1 MIEFTDRCK
10 QLFIEAEQH
19 AKVTKNLYIYPEHV
33 AYSIFSNPSYI
44 INKILN
50 EFDLDNKSIISAI
63 ESKLIK
69 LPIIKSE
76 IKEIKI
82 HQETNKIINDAIYLA
97 NENGDEVVAEDYLL
111 LALVLRKNSLT
122 NIFTNQ
128 KINEEKLK
136 IVVHKLRRGKK
147 AMTNSAENNFDSLN
161 RYAIDVTQKAS
172 HGLIDPVIGRDEE
185 IRRTIQIL
193 SRRTKNN
200 PVLIG
205 EPGVGK
211 TAIVEGLAQRI
222 VNKDVPDSMK
232 NKKIFSLDISSL
244 VAGSKFRG
252 DFEERLKGVLNE
264 ITEKTNEVI
273 LFIDELHTLVGAG
286 STEGA
291 IDASN
296 MLKPSLARGEL
307 HCIGA
312 TTLKEYRNYIE
323 KDSALARRFQQLYV
337 EEPSL
342 DNTISILRGLKEKY
356 ELHHGISISDKAL
369 ISATKLSSRYIT
381 ERFLPDKAIDL
392 IDEAASK
399 KRIELDSKPENL
411 DELDRK
417 IMQLNIEKK
426 VLSREK
432 DSDSLKRLDLVN
444 LELKELE
451 KKSYE
456 FTKEWNL
463 KKKQI
468 EEIQNIKFDLENAKN
483 ELMIAKRNGNWEK
496 AGELSYQTIPSLV
509 ETLEIS
515 NKKNKIDEKKIIENT
530 IYEEDIA
537 NVISRWTGIPV
548 TKMLEDEKNKFLHIE
563 TWLKNKIIGQDES
576 IIKISNA
583 LRRARSGLSDPKRPL
598 GSFLFLG
605 PTGVGK
611 TETAKLLASFLFDDE
626 KSLLRI
632 DMSEFMEKHSV
643 SRLIGAPPGYVG
655 HEDGGKL
662 TESVRRRP
670 FKVILFDE
678 IEKAHPDVLNILLQ
692 VLDDGRLTDSQGR
705 LVDFRNTIII
715 LTSNM
720 GSNYFDD
727 WQNMSQE
734 NESTKLLKNDIMSS
748 VKTFL
753 RAEFI
758 NRLDE
763 ILFFTKLTK
772 SDIKF
777 ITELQLKELNLRL
790 NEIEINLSWD
800 ESVINLIT
808 LEGYNP
814 EYGARPIKRTIR
826 YLIEDKIS
834 DLILKKEIEK
844 KEIKLTEVDG
854 YIELKLN

>member
-1 MIEFTDRCK
+1 MKSFSDRCK
-10 QLFIEAEQH
+10 ELLIEAEKL
-19 AKVTKNLYIYPEHV
+19 AKVSNNLYIYPEHL
-33 AYSIFSNPSYI
+33 ALTIFSNPSYLI
-44 INKILN
+44 KKILD
-50 EFDLDNKSIISAI
+50 EVDVDVEIIISEI
-63 ESKLIK
+63 KKNLSK

-82 HQETNKIINDAIYLA
+82 HHETNKLLNYAIYLA
-97 NENGDEVVAEDYLL
+97 NENGDELVAEDYLL
-111 LALVLRKNSLT
+111 LALISEKNNLS
-122 NIFTNQ
+122 NIFKSQ
-128 KINEEKLK
+128 KINKEKLK
-136 IVVHKLRRGKK
+136 IVIDHLRRGEK
-147 AMTNSAENNFDSLN
+147 AMTNTAENNFDSLN
-161 RYAIDVTQKAS
+161 RYAVDLTQKAS
-172 HGLIDPVIGRDEE
+172 HGLIDPVIGRDDE
-185 IRRTIQIL
+185 IRRAIQIL

-222 VNKDVPDSMK
+222 VNEDVPDSIK
-232 NKKIFSLDISSL
+232 CKKIFSLDISSL

-252 DFEERLKGVLNE
+252 DFEERLKSVLNE
-264 ITEKTNEVI
+264 ITKKTNEVI

-286 STEGA
+286 ASEGA

-312 TTLKEYRNYIE
+312 TTLNEYRNYIE
-323 KDSALARRFQQLYV
+323 KDTALARRFQQLYV
-337 EEPSL
+337 DEPSL
-342 DNTISILRGLKEKY
+342 DNTVSILRGLKEKY
-356 ELHHGISISDKAL
+356 EVHHGISISDKAL

-399 KRIELDSKPENL
+399 KRIELDSKPDNL

-426 VLSREK
+426 VLSKEK
-432 DSDSLKRLDLVN
+432 DTDSLKRLELVN
-444 LELKELE
+444 TELKNLE
-451 KKSYE
+451 KKSHE

-468 EEIQNIKFDLENAKN
+468 EKIQNTKFELENAKN
-483 ELMIAKRNGNWEK
+483 ELTLAKRNGDWEK
-496 AGELSYQTIPSLV
+496 AGELSYQIIPSLV
-509 ETLEIS
+509 QTLEIS
-515 NKKNKIDEKKIIENT
+515 NKKNKIDEKNFIENT

-537 NVISRWTGIPV
+537 NVISKWTGIPV
-548 TKMLEDEKNKFLHIE
+548 SKMLEDEKNKFLQIE
-563 TWLKNKIIGQDES
+563 TWLNNKIIGQEES
-576 IIKISNA
+576 IKKISNA
-583 LRRARSGLSDPKRPL
+583 LRRARSGLNDLKRPL

-678 IEKAHPDVLNILLQ
+678 IEKAHPEVLNILLQ

-727 WQNMSQE
+727 WQNTSEE
-734 NESTKLLKNDIMSS
+734 NESTKLLKNNIMGS

-763 ILFFTKLTK
+763 ILFFTKLTRNN
-772 SDIKF
+772 IKV
-777 ITELQLKELNLRL
+777 IAEIQLKELNERL
-790 NEIEINLSWD
+790 NEMNINLTWD
-800 ESVINLIT
+800 ESVVNLIT

-834 DLILKKEIEK
+834 DLILKKELEK
-844 KEIKLTEVDG
+844 KVIKLKEIDG
-854 YIELKLN
+854 YVELKVD

>member
-1 MIEFTDRCK
+1 MKSFSDRCK
-10 QLFIEAEQH
+10 ELLIEAEKL
-19 AKVTKNLYIYPEHV
+19 ARVSNNLYIYPEHL
-33 AYSIFSNPSYI
+33 ALIIFSKPSYLI
-44 INKILN
+44 KKILDEVN
-50 EFDLDNKSIISAI
+50 LDVQSIISDI
-63 ESKLIK
+63 KKNLSK

-82 HQETNKIINDAIYLA
+82 HHETNKLLNYAIYLA
-97 NENGDEVVAEDYLL
+97 NENGDELVAEDYLL
-111 LALVLRKNSLT
+111 LALISEKNNLS
-122 NIFTNQ
+122 NIFKSQ

-136 IVVHKLRRGKK
+136 IVIDQVRRGEK
-147 AMTNSAENNFDSLN
+147 AMTNTAENNFDSLN
-161 RYAIDVTQKAS
+161 RYAVDLTQKAS
-172 HGLIDPVIGRDEE
+172 HGLIDPVIGRDDE
-185 IRRTIQIL
+185 IRRAIQIL

-222 VNKDVPDSMK
+222 VNEDVPDSIK
-232 NKKIFSLDISSL
+232 SKKIFSLDISSL

-252 DFEERLKGVLNE
+252 DFEERLKSVLKE
-264 ITEKTNEVI
+264 ITKKTNEVI

-286 STEGA
+286 ASEGA

-312 TTLKEYRNYIE
+312 TTLNEYRNYIE
-323 KDSALARRFQQLYV
+323 KDTALARRFQQLYV
-337 EEPSL
+337 DEPSL

-432 DSDSLKRLDLVN
+432 DTDSFKRLEIVNANLKDL
-444 LELKELE
+444 EQ
-451 KKSYE
+451 KSYE
-456 FTKEWNL
+456 YTQEWNL

-468 EEIQNIKFDLENAKN
+468 EKIQNIKFQLENAKN
-483 ELMIAKRNGNWEK
+483 ELNIAKRNGNWEK

-509 ETLEIS
+509 ENLEMS
-515 NKKNKIDEKKIIENT
+515 NKKNKIDEKNFVENT
-530 IYEEDIA
+530 IYDEDIA

-548 TKMLEDEKNKFLHIE
+548 SKMLEDEKNRFLQIE
-563 TWLKNKIIGQDES
+563 TWLNDKIIGQEES
-576 IIKISNA
+576 IKKISNA

-611 TETAKLLASFLFDDE
+611 TETAKSLASFLFDNE
-626 KSLLRI
+626 KSLLRV

-655 HEDGGKL
+655 HEDGGIL

-678 IEKAHPDVLNILLQ
+678 IEKSHPEVLNILLQ

-720 GSNYFDD
+720 GSNYFNN
-727 WQNMSQE
+727 WQNTSEE
-734 NESTKLLKNDIMSS
+734 NENIKLLKNNIMGSI
-748 VKTFL
+748 KTFL

-772 SDIKF
+772 NNIEL
-777 ITELQLKELNLRL
+777 ITELQLKELRTRL
-790 NEIEINLSWD
+790 NEMNINLSWD
-800 ESVINLIT
+800 ESVVNLIT

-834 DLILKKEIEK
+834 DLILKEEIDK
-844 KEIKLTEVDG
+844 KEIKLKEIEG
-854 YIELKLN
+854 YIELKVN

>member
-1 MIEFTDRCK
+1 MKSFSDRCK
-10 QLFIEAEQH
+10 ELLIGAEKL
-19 AKVTKNLYIYPEHV
+19 ARVSSNLYIYPEHI
-33 AYSIFSNPSYI
+33 ALTIFSNPSYLI
-44 INKILN
+44 RKILDEVN
-50 EFDLDNKSIISAI
+50 LDVESIISDI
-63 ESKLIK
+63 KKNLSK

-82 HQETNKIINDAIYLA
+82 HHETNKLLNYAIYLA
-97 NENGDEVVAEDYLL
+97 NENGDDLVAEDYLL
-111 LALVLRKNSLT
+111 LALLSEKNNLS
-122 NIFTNQ
+122 NIFKSQ
-128 KINEEKLK
+128 KINEKKLK
-136 IVVHKLRRGKK
+136 IVIDQLRKGEK
-147 AMTNSAENNFDSLN
+147 AMTNTAENNFDSLN
-161 RYAIDVTQKAS
+161 RYAVDLTQKAS
-172 HGLIDPVIGRDEE
+172 HGLIDPVIGRDDE
-185 IRRTIQIL
+185 IRRAIQIL

-222 VNKDVPDSMK
+222 VNEDVPDSIK
-232 NKKIFSLDISSL
+232 SKKIFSLDISSL

-252 DFEERLKGVLNE
+252 DFEERLKSVLNE
-264 ITEKTNEVI
+264 ITKKTTEVI

-286 STEGA
+286 ASEGA

-312 TTLKEYRNYIE
+312 TTLNEYRNYIE
-323 KDSALARRFQQLYV
+323 KDTALARRFQQLYV
-337 EEPSL
+337 DEPSL
-342 DNTISILRGLKEKY
+342 DNTVSILRGLKEKY
-356 ELHHGISISDKAL
+356 EVHHGISISDKAL

-399 KRIELDSKPENL
+399 KRIELDSKPDNL

-426 VLSREK
+426 VLSKEK
-432 DSDSLKRLDLVN
+432 ETDSLKRLELVN
-444 LELKELE
+444 TELKDLE
-451 KKSYE
+451 KKSHE

-468 EEIQNIKFDLENAKN
+468 EKIQNTKFELENAKN
-483 ELMIAKRNGNWEK
+483 ELTLAKRNGDWEK
-496 AGELSYQTIPSLV
+496 AGELSYQIIPSLV
-509 ETLEIS
+509 QTLEIS
-515 NKKNKIDEKKIIENT
+515 NKKNKIDEKNFIENT
-530 IYEEDIA
+530 IYEDDIA
-537 NVISRWTGIPV
+537 NVISKWTGIPV
-548 TKMLEDEKNKFLHIE
+548 SKMLEDEKNKFLQIE
-563 TWLKNKIIGQDES
+563 TWLNNKIIGQEES
-576 IIKISNA
+576 IKKISNA
-583 LRRARSGLSDPKRPL
+583 LRRARSGLNDLKRPL

-678 IEKAHPDVLNILLQ
+678 IEKAHPEVLNILLQ

-727 WQNMSQE
+727 WKNTTEE
-734 NESTKLLKNDIMSS
+734 NESTKLLKDNVMSS

-763 ILFFTKLTK
+763 ILVFTKLTRNN
-772 SDIKF
+772 IKV
-777 ITELQLKELNLRL
+777 IAEIQLRELNERL
-790 NEIEINLSWD
+790 NEMNINLTWD
-800 ESVINLIT
+800 ESVVNLIT

-834 DLILKKEIEK
+834 DLILKEELEKTVIKLKEI
-844 KEIKLTEVDG
+844 DG
-854 YIELKLN
+854 YVELKVD

>member
-1 MIEFTDRCK
+1 M
-10 QLFIEAEQH
+10 
-19 AKVTKNLYIYPEHV
+19 
-33 AYSIFSNPSYI
+33 
-44 INKILN
+44 
-50 EFDLDNKSIISAI
+50 
-63 ESKLIK
+63 
-69 LPIIKSE
+69 PIIKSE

-82 HQETNKIINDAIYLA
+82 HHETNKLLNHAIYLA
-97 NENGDEVVAEDYLL
+97 NENGDELVAEDYLL
-111 LALVLRKNSLT
+111 LALISEKNNLS
-122 NIFTNQ
+122 NIFKSQ
-128 KINEEKLK
+128 KINKEKLK
-136 IVVHKLRRGKK
+136 IVIDQLRRGEK
-147 AMTNSAENNFDSLN
+147 AMTNTAENNFDSLN
-161 RYAIDVTQKAS
+161 RYAVDLTQKAS
-172 HGLIDPVIGRDEE
+172 HGLIDPVIGRDDE
-185 IRRTIQIL
+185 IRRAIQIL

-222 VNKDVPDSMK
+222 VNEDVPDSIK
-232 NKKIFSLDISSL
+232 SKKIFSLDISSL

-252 DFEERLKGVLNE
+252 DFEERLKSVLNE
-264 ITEKTNEVI
+264 ITKKTNEVI

-286 STEGA
+286 ASEGA

-312 TTLKEYRNYIE
+312 TTLNEYRNYIE
-323 KDSALARRFQQLYV
+323 KDTALARRFQQLYV
-337 EEPSL
+337 DEPSL
-342 DNTISILRGLKEKY
+342 DNTVSILRGLKEKY

-399 KRIELDSKPENL
+399 KRIELDSKPDNL

-426 VLSREK
+426 VLSKEK
-432 DSDSLKRLDLVN
+432 DTDSLKRLELVN
-444 LELKELE
+444 TELKDLE
-451 KKSYE
+451 QKSHE

-468 EEIQNIKFDLENAKN
+468 EKIQNTKFELENAKN
-483 ELMIAKRNGNWEK
+483 ELTLAKRNGDWEK
-496 AGELSYQTIPSLV
+496 AGELSYQIIPSLV

-515 NKKNKIDEKKIIENT
+515 NKKNKIDEKNFIENT

-537 NVISRWTGIPV
+537 NVISKWTGIPV
-548 TKMLEDEKNKFLHIE
+548 SKMLEDEKNKFLQIE
-563 TWLKNKIIGQDES
+563 TWLNNKIIGQEES
-576 IIKISNA
+576 IKKISNA
-583 LRRARSGLSDPKRPL
+583 LRRARSGLNDLKRPL

-678 IEKAHPDVLNILLQ
+678 IEKAHPEVLNILLQ

-727 WQNMSQE
+727 WQNTSEE
-734 NESTKLLKNDIMSS
+734 NESTKLLKNNIMGS

-763 ILFFTKLTK
+763 ILFFTKLTRNN
-772 SDIKF
+772 IKV
-777 ITELQLKELNLRL
+777 IAEIQLKELNERL
-790 NEIEINLSWD
+790 NEMNINLTWD
-800 ESVINLIT
+800 ESVVNLIT

-834 DLILKKEIEK
+834 DLILKEELEKKVIKLKEI
-844 KEIKLTEVDG
+844 DG
-854 YIELKLN
+854 YIELKVD

>member
-1 MIEFTDRCK
+1 MHSFSERCQK
-10 QLFIEAEQH
+10 IFIESERL
-19 AKVTKNLYIYPEHV
+19 AKNSSNIYIYPEHI
-33 AYSIFSNPSYI
+33 ALSIFSKPSYL
-44 INKILN
+44 INKIS
-50 EFDLDNKSIISAI
+50 EEVKLDVVSIISDI
-63 ESKLIK
+63 ETNISK

-82 HQETNKIINDAIYLA
+82 HHETNKILKHAIFLA
-97 NENGDEVVAEDYLL
+97 NENGDELVAEDYLF
-111 LALVLRKNSLT
+111 LALISEKNSLSP
-122 NIFTNQ
+122 IFKSK
-128 KINEEKLK
+128 KINKEKLK
-136 IVVHKLRRGKK
+136 IVIDQFRKGKK
-147 AMTNSAENNFDSLN
+147 AMTNTAENNFDSLN
-161 RYAIDVTQKAS
+161 RYAVDLTQKAS
-172 HGLIDPVIGRDEE
+172 QGLIDPVIGRDDE
-185 IRRTIQIL
+185 IRRAIQIL

-222 VNKDVPDSMK
+222 VNEDVPDSMK

-244 VAGSKFRG
+244 IAGSKFRG
-252 DFEERLKGVLNE
+252 DFEERLKSVLNE
-264 ITEKTNEVI
+264 ITQKTNEVI

-286 STEGA
+286 ASEGA

-312 TTLKEYRNYIE
+312 TTLNEFRIYIE
-323 KDSALARRFQQLYV
+323 KDTALARRFQQLYV

-342 DNTISILRGLKEKY
+342 NNSISILRGLKEKY

-369 ISATKLSSRYIT
+369 ISATKLSSRYIS

-392 IDEAASK
+392 LDEAASK
-399 KRIELDSKPENL
+399 KRIELDSKPDNL

-426 VLSREK
+426 VLSKET
-432 DSDSLKRLDLVN
+432 DSDSLKRVELVN
-444 LELKELE
+444 EELKQLE
-451 KKSYE
+451 QKSNK
-456 FTKEWNL
+456 FSKEWNL

-468 EEIQNIKFDLENAKN
+468 EKIQNTKLDLENAKN
-483 ELMIAKRNGNWEK
+483 ELTIAKRNGNWEK
-496 AGELSYQTIPSLV
+496 AGELSYQTIPSLI

-515 NKKNKIDEKKIIENT
+515 NKKNKIDEKNFIENT
-530 IYEEDIA
+530 IYEEDIG

-548 TKMLEDEKNKFLHIE
+548 SKMLEDEKQRFLQIE
-563 TWLKNKIIGQDES
+563 TWLKNKIIGQDEP
-576 IIKISNA
+576 IKKISNA
-583 LRRARSGLSDPKRPL
+583 LRRARSGLNDPKRPL

-611 TETAKLLASFLFDDE
+611 TETAKSLASFLFDDE

-643 SRLIGAPPGYVG
+643 SKLIGAPPGYVG

-662 TESVRRRP
+662 TESIRRRP

-705 LVDFRNTIII
+705 LVDFRNTIIV

-727 WQNMSQE
+727 WQNISDE
-734 NESTKLLKNDIMSS
+734 NESTKLLKNNILGS
-748 VKTFL
+748 VKAFL

-772 SDIKF
+772 NDIKE
-777 ITELQLKELNLRL
+777 ITELQLKELSLRL
-790 NEIEINLSWD
+790 NQIDINLSWD
-800 ESVINLIT
+800 ESVVNLIT

-814 EYGARPIKRTIR
+814 EYGARPIKKTIR

-834 DLILKKEIEK
+834 DLILKGEIEN
-844 KEIKLTEVDG
+844 KEIKLTEFDG
-854 YIELKLN
+854 YVEFKIV

>member
-1 MIEFTDRCK
+1 M
-10 QLFIEAEQH
+10 
-19 AKVTKNLYIYPEHV
+19 
-33 AYSIFSNPSYI
+33 
-44 INKILN
+44 
-50 EFDLDNKSIISAI
+50 
-63 ESKLIK
+63 
-69 LPIIKSE
+69 PIIKSE

-82 HQETNKIINDAIYLA
+82 HHETNKLLNYAIYLA
-97 NENGDEVVAEDYLL
+97 NENGDELVAEDYLL
-111 LALVLRKNSLT
+111 LALISEKNNLS
-122 NIFTNQ
+122 NIFKSQ
-128 KINEEKLK
+128 KINKEKLK
-136 IVVHKLRRGKK
+136 IVIDQLRRGEK
-147 AMTNSAENNFDSLN
+147 AMTNTAENNFDSLN
-161 RYAIDVTQKAS
+161 RYAVDLTQKAS
-172 HGLIDPVIGRDEE
+172 HGLIDPVIGRDDE
-185 IRRTIQIL
+185 IRRAIQIL

-222 VNKDVPDSMK
+222 VNEDVPDSIK
-232 NKKIFSLDISSL
+232 SKKIFSLDISSL

-252 DFEERLKGVLNE
+252 DFEERLKSVLNE
-264 ITEKTNEVI
+264 ITKKTNEVI

-286 STEGA
+286 ASEGA

-312 TTLKEYRNYIE
+312 TTLNEYRNYIE
-323 KDSALARRFQQLYV
+323 KDTALARRFQQLYV
-337 EEPSL
+337 DEPSL
-342 DNTISILRGLKEKY
+342 DNTVSILRGLKEKY
-356 ELHHGISISDKAL
+356 EVHHGISISDKAL

-399 KRIELDSKPENL
+399 KRIELDSKPDNL

-426 VLSREK
+426 VLSKEK
-432 DSDSLKRLDLVN
+432 DTDSLKRLELVN
-444 LELKELE
+444 TELKDLE
-451 KKSYE
+451 QKSHE

-468 EEIQNIKFDLENAKN
+468 EKIQNTKFELENAKN
-483 ELMIAKRNGNWEK
+483 ELTLAKRNGDWEK
-496 AGELSYQTIPSLV
+496 AGELSYQIIPSLV

-515 NKKNKIDEKKIIENT
+515 NKKNKIDEKNFIENT

-537 NVISRWTGIPV
+537 NVISKWTGIPV
-548 TKMLEDEKNKFLHIE
+548 SKMLEDEKNKFLQIE
-563 TWLKNKIIGQDES
+563 TWLNNKIIGQEES
-576 IIKISNA
+576 IKKISNA
-583 LRRARSGLSDPKRPL
+583 LRRARSGLNDLKRPL

-678 IEKAHPDVLNILLQ
+678 IEKAHPEVLNILLQ

-727 WQNMSQE
+727 WQNTSEE
-734 NESTKLLKNDIMSS
+734 NESTKLLKNNIMGS

-763 ILFFTKLTK
+763 ILFFTKLTRNN
-772 SDIKF
+772 IKV
-777 ITELQLKELNLRL
+777 IAEIQLKELNERL
-790 NEIEINLSWD
+790 NEMNINLTWD
-800 ESVINLIT
+800 ESVVNLIT

-834 DLILKKEIEK
+834 DLILKEELEKKVIKLKEI
-844 KEIKLTEVDG
+844 DG
-854 YIELKLN
+854 YIELKVN

>member
-1 MIEFTDRCK
+1 MKSFSDRCK
-10 QLFIEAEQH
+10 ELLIGAEKL
-19 AKVTKNLYIYPEHV
+19 ARVSSNLYIYPEHL
-33 AYSIFSNPSYI
+33 ALTIFSNPSYLI
-44 INKILN
+44 KKILDEVN
-50 EFDLDNKSIISAI
+50 LDVESIISDI
-63 ESKLIK
+63 KKNLSK

-82 HQETNKIINDAIYLA
+82 HHETNKLLNYAIYLA
-97 NENGDEVVAEDYLL
+97 NENGDELVAEDYLL
-111 LALVLRKNSLT
+111 LALISEKNNLF
-122 NIFTNQ
+122 NIFKSQ
-128 KINEEKLK
+128 KINKEKLK
-136 IVVHKLRRGKK
+136 IVIDQLRRGEK
-147 AMTNSAENNFDSLN
+147 AMTNTAENNFDSLN
-161 RYAIDVTQKAS
+161 RYAVDLTQKAS
-172 HGLIDPVIGRDEE
+172 HGLIDPVIGRDDE
-185 IRRTIQIL
+185 IRRAIQIL

-222 VNKDVPDSMK
+222 VNEDVPDSIK
-232 NKKIFSLDISSL
+232 SKKIFSLDISSL

-252 DFEERLKGVLNE
+252 DFEERLKSVLNE
-264 ITEKTNEVI
+264 ITKKTNEVI

-286 STEGA
+286 ASEGA

-312 TTLKEYRNYIE
+312 TTLNEYRNYIE
-323 KDSALARRFQQLYV
+323 KDTALARRFQQLYV
-337 EEPSL
+337 DEPSL
-342 DNTISILRGLKEKY
+342 DNTVSILRGLKEKY

-369 ISATKLSSRYIT
+369 ISASKLSSRYIT

-399 KRIELDSKPENL
+399 KRIELDSKPDNL

-417 IMQLNIEKK
+417 IMQLSIEKK
-426 VLSREK
+426 VLSKEK
-432 DSDSLKRLDLVN
+432 DTDSLKRLELVN
-444 LELKELE
+444 TELKDLE
-451 KKSYE
+451 NKSHE

-468 EEIQNIKFDLENAKN
+468 EKIQNTKFELENAKN
-483 ELMIAKRNGNWEK
+483 ELTLAKRNGDWEK
-496 AGELSYQTIPSLV
+496 AGELSYQIIPSLV

-515 NKKNKIDEKKIIENT
+515 NKKNKIDEKNFIENT

-537 NVISRWTGIPV
+537 NVISKWTGIPV
-548 TKMLEDEKNKFLHIE
+548 SKMLEDEKNKFLQIE
-563 TWLKNKIIGQDES
+563 TWLNNKIIGQEES
-576 IIKISNA
+576 IKKISNA
-583 LRRARSGLSDPKRPL
+583 LRRARSGLNDPKRPL

-678 IEKAHPDVLNILLQ
+678 IEKAHPEVLNILLQ

-727 WQNMSQE
+727 WQNTSEE
-734 NESTKLLKNDIMSS
+734 NESTKLLKNNIMGS

-763 ILFFTKLTK
+763 ILFFTKLTRNN
-772 SDIKF
+772 IKV
-777 ITELQLKELNLRL
+777 IAEIQLKELNERL
-790 NEIEINLSWD
+790 NEMNINLSWD
-800 ESVINLIT
+800 ESVVNLIT

-834 DLILKKEIEK
+834 DLILKEELEKKVIKLKEI
-844 KEIKLTEVDG
+844 DG
-854 YIELKLN
+854 YIELKVD

>member
-1 MIEFTDRCK
+1 M
-10 QLFIEAEQH
+10 
-19 AKVTKNLYIYPEHV
+19 
-33 AYSIFSNPSYI
+33 
-44 INKILN
+44 
-50 EFDLDNKSIISAI
+50 
-63 ESKLIK
+63 
-69 LPIIKSE
+69 
-76 IKEIKI
+76 
-82 HQETNKIINDAIYLA
+82 
-97 NENGDEVVAEDYLL
+97 
-111 LALVLRKNSLT
+111 
-122 NIFTNQ
+122 
-128 KINEEKLK
+128 
-136 IVVHKLRRGKK
+136 
-147 AMTNSAENNFDSLN
+147 
-161 RYAIDVTQKAS
+161 
-172 HGLIDPVIGRDEE
+172 
-185 IRRTIQIL
+185 
-193 SRRTKNN
+193 
-200 PVLIG
+200 
-205 EPGVGK
+205 
-211 TAIVEGLAQRI
+211 
-222 VNKDVPDSMK
+222 
-232 NKKIFSLDISSL
+232 
-244 VAGSKFRG
+244 
-252 DFEERLKGVLNE
+252 
-264 ITEKTNEVI
+264 
-273 LFIDELHTLVGAG
+273 
-286 STEGA
+286 
-291 IDASN
+291 
-296 MLKPSLARGEL
+296 

-312 TTLKEYRNYIE
+312 TTLNEYRNYIE
-323 KDSALARRFQQLYV
+323 KDTALARRFQQLYV
-337 EEPSL
+337 DEPSL
-342 DNTISILRGLKEKY
+342 DNTVSILRGLKEKY

-399 KRIELDSKPENL
+399 KRIELDSKPDNL

-426 VLSREK
+426 VLSKEK
-432 DSDSLKRLDLVN
+432 DTDSLKRLELVN
-444 LELKELE
+444 TELKDLE
-451 KKSYE
+451 QKSHE

-468 EEIQNIKFDLENAKN
+468 EKIQNTKFELENAKN
-483 ELMIAKRNGNWEK
+483 ELTLAKRNGDWEK
-496 AGELSYQTIPSLV
+496 AGELSYQIIPSLV

-515 NKKNKIDEKKIIENT
+515 NKKNKIDEKNFIENT

-537 NVISRWTGIPV
+537 NVISKWTGIPV
-548 TKMLEDEKNKFLHIE
+548 SKMLEDEKNKFLQIE
-563 TWLKNKIIGQDES
+563 TWLNNKIIGQEES
-576 IIKISNA
+576 IKKISNA
-583 LRRARSGLSDPKRPL
+583 LRRARSGLNDLKRPL

-678 IEKAHPDVLNILLQ
+678 IEKAHPEVLNILLQ

-727 WQNMSQE
+727 WQNTSEE
-734 NESTKLLKNDIMSS
+734 NESTKLLKNNIMGS

-772 SDIKF
+772 NNIKV
-777 ITELQLKELNLRL
+777 IAEIQLKELNERL
-790 NEIEINLSWD
+790 NEMNINLSWD
-800 ESVINLIT
+800 ESVVNLIT

-834 DLILKKEIEK
+834 DLILKEELEKKVIKLKEI
-844 KEIKLTEVDG
+844 DG
-854 YIELKLN
+854 YIELKVN

>member
-1 MIEFTDRCK
+1 MKPFSDRCK
-10 QLFIEAEQH
+10 ELIIEAEKL
-19 AKVTKNLYIYPEHV
+19 ARVSNNLYIYPEHI
-33 AYSIFSNPSYI
+33 ALSLFSNPSYLI
-44 INKILN
+44 KKILDKV
-50 EFDLDNKSIISAI
+50 DLDFAGIISAI
-63 ESKLIK
+63 KKNIHK
-69 LPIIKSE
+69 FPIIKSE

-82 HQETNKIINDAIYLA
+82 HHETNKLLNHAIYLA
-97 NENGDEVVAEDYLL
+97 KKNGDDLVAEDYLL
-111 LALVLRKNSLT
+111 LALISEKNNLT
-122 NIFTNQ
+122 NIFESK
-128 KINEEKLK
+128 KINKEKLK
-136 IVVHKLRRGKK
+136 SVIDKLRRGEK
-147 AMTNSAENNFDSLN
+147 AMTNTAENNFDSLN
-161 RYAIDVTQKAS
+161 RYAVNLTQKAS
-172 HGLIDPVIGRDEE
+172 EGLIDPVIGRDDE
-185 IRRTIQIL
+185 IRRAIQIL

-222 VNKDVPDSMK
+222 VNEDVPDSMK
-232 NKKIFSLDISSL
+232 SKRIFSLDISSL

-252 DFEERLKGVLNE
+252 DFEERLKSVLNE
-264 ITEKTNEVI
+264 ITKKTNEVI

-286 STEGA
+286 ASEGA

-312 TTLKEYRNYIE
+312 TTLNEYRNYIE
-323 KDSALARRFQQLYV
+323 KDTALARRFQQLYV
-337 EEPSL
+337 DEPSL

-399 KRIELDSKPENL
+399 KRIELDSKPDHL

-432 DSDSLKRLDLVN
+432 DPDSLNRVELVN
-444 LELKELE
+444 TELKHLE
-451 KKSYE
+451 KKSHE

-468 EEIQNIKFDLENAKN
+468 EKIQNTKFELENAKN
-483 ELMIAKRNGNWEK
+483 ELIIAKRNGDWEK
-496 AGELSYQTIPSLV
+496 AGELSYQTIPSLI
-509 ETLEIS
+509 ENLEIS
-515 NKKNKIDEKKIIENT
+515 NKKNKIDEKNFIENT
-530 IYEEDIA
+530 IYEEEIA

-548 TKMLEDEKNKFLHIE
+548 SKMLQDEKNRFLQIE
-563 TWLKNKIIGQDES
+563 TWLNNKIIGQEES
-576 IIKISNA
+576 IKKISNA
-583 LRRARSGLSDPKRPL
+583 LRRARSGLNDPKRPL

-611 TETAKLLASFLFDDE
+611 TETAKSLASFLFDDE

-655 HEDGGKL
+655 HEDGGLL

-678 IEKAHPDVLNILLQ
+678 IEKAHPEVLNILLQ
-692 VLDDGRLTDSQGR
+692 VLDDGRLTDSQSR

-727 WQNMSQE
+727 WQNTSEE
-734 NESTKLLKNDIMSS
+734 NESTKLLKNNIIGS

-772 SDIKF
+772 NNIKM
-777 ITELQLKELNLRL
+777 ITELQLKELCIRL
-790 NEIEINLSWD
+790 NEMNITLSWD
-800 ESVINLIT
+800 ESVVNLIT

-844 KEIKLTEVDG
+844 KEIKLKEIDG
-854 YIELKLN
+854 YIELKVD

>member
-1 MIEFTDRCK
+1 MKSFSDRCK
-10 QLFIEAEQH
+10 EIFIETEKLAR
-19 AKVTKNLYIYPEHV
+19 VSNNLYIYPEHL
-33 AYSIFSNPSYI
+33 ALTIFSNPSYLI
-44 INKILN
+44 KKILN
-50 EFDLDNKSIISAI
+50 QFNLDVVSLISFIKSNLS
-63 ESKLIK
+63 K

-82 HQETNKIINDAIYLA
+82 HDETNKIINHAIYLA
-97 NENGDEVVAEDYLL
+97 NENGDELVAEDYLL
-111 LALVLRKNSLT
+111 LALISEKNSLT
-122 NIFTNQ
+122 DFFKSN
-128 KINEEKLK
+128 KINKEKLK
-136 IVVHKLRRGKK
+136 IVIDQLRRGKK

-161 RYAIDVTQKAS
+161 RYAVNLTQKAS
-172 HGLIDPVIGRDEE
+172 QGSIDPVIGRDDE
-185 IRRTIQIL
+185 IRRAIQIL

-222 VNKDVPDSMK
+222 VSQDVPDSMK

-252 DFEERLKGVLNE
+252 DFEERLKGVLKE
-264 ITEKTNEVI
+264 ITEKTNEII

-286 STEGA
+286 ASEGA

-312 TTLKEYRNYIE
+312 TTLNEYRNYIE
-323 KDSALARRFQQLYV
+323 KDTALARRFQQLYV

-342 DNTISILRGLKEKY
+342 DNTISILRGLKERY
-356 ELHHGISISDKAL
+356 EVHHGISISDKAL

-399 KRIELDSKPENL
+399 KRIELDSKPDNL

-417 IMQLNIEKK
+417 IIQLNIEKK
-426 VLSREK
+426 VLTREK
-432 DSDSLKRLDLVN
+432 DNDSLKRLELVN
-444 LELKELE
+444 VELKKLE
-451 KKSYE
+451 KKSNE
-456 FTKEWNL
+456 LSKEWNF

-468 EEIQNIKFDLENAKN
+468 EKIQNIKFDLENAKN
-483 ELMIAKRNGNWEK
+483 ELVIAKRNGNWEK

-509 ETLEIS
+509 ETLDTA
-515 NKKNKIDEKKIIENT
+515 NKKNRIDEKEIIETT

-548 TKMLEDEKNKFLHIE
+548 SKMLEDEKNKFLQIE
-563 TWLKNKIIGQDES
+563 TYLESKIIGQEES
-576 IIKISNA
+576 IKKISNA
-583 LRRARSGLSDPKRPL
+583 LRRARSGLNDPKRPL

-611 TETAKLLASFLFDDE
+611 TETAKSLASFLFDDE

-643 SRLIGAPPGYVG
+643 SRLIGAPPGYIG

-692 VLDDGRLTDSQGR
+692 VFDDGRLTDSKGR
-705 LVDFRNTIII
+705 LVDFRNTIIV

-720 GSNYFDD
+720 GSSYFDD
-727 WQNMSQE
+727 WQNTSEE
-734 NESTKLLKNDIMSS
+734 NESTKLLKSNIMGS
-748 VKTFL
+748 VKNFL

-763 ILFFTKLTK
+763 ILFFTKLTRNN
-772 SDIKF
+772 IKV
-777 ITELQLKELNLRL
+777 IAEIQLKELNERL
-790 NEIEINLSWD
+790 NEMNVNLTWD
-800 ESVINLIT
+800 ESVVNLIT

-834 DLILKKEIEK
+834 DLILKEELEKKVIKLKEI
-844 KEIKLTEVDG
+844 DG
-854 YIELKLN
+854 FIELKVN

>member
-1 MIEFTDRCK
+1 
-10 QLFIEAEQH
+10 
-19 AKVTKNLYIYPEHV
+19 
-33 AYSIFSNPSYI
+33 
-44 INKILN
+44 
-50 EFDLDNKSIISAI
+50 
-63 ESKLIK
+63 
-69 LPIIKSE
+69 
-76 IKEIKI
+76 
-82 HQETNKIINDAIYLA
+82 
-97 NENGDEVVAEDYLL
+97 
-111 LALVLRKNSLT
+111 
-122 NIFTNQ
+122 
-128 KINEEKLK
+128 
-136 IVVHKLRRGKK
+136 
-147 AMTNSAENNFDSLN
+147 
-161 RYAIDVTQKAS
+161 
-172 HGLIDPVIGRDEE
+172 
-185 IRRTIQIL
+185 
-193 SRRTKNN
+193 
-200 PVLIG
+200 
-205 EPGVGK
+205 
-211 TAIVEGLAQRI
+211 
-222 VNKDVPDSMK
+222 
-232 NKKIFSLDISSL
+232 
-244 VAGSKFRG
+244 
-252 DFEERLKGVLNE
+252 
-264 ITEKTNEVI
+264 
-273 LFIDELHTLVGAG
+273 
-286 STEGA
+286 
-291 IDASN
+291 
-296 MLKPSLARGEL
+296 L

-312 TTLKEYRNYIE
+312 TTLNEYRNFIE
-323 KDSALARRFQQLYV
+323 KDTALARRFQQLYV
-337 EEPSL
+337 DEPSV
-342 DNTISILRGLKEKY
+342 DNTVSILRGLKEKY
-356 ELHHGISISDKAL
+356 EVHHGISISDKAL

-426 VLSREK
+426 VLSKEK
-432 DSDSLKRLDLVN
+432 DTDSLKRLELVST
-444 LELKELE
+444 ELKDLE
-451 KKSYE
+451 QKSHE

-468 EEIQNIKFDLENAKN
+468 EKIQNTKFELENAKN
-483 ELMIAKRNGNWEK
+483 ELTLAKRNGDWEK
-496 AGELSYQTIPSLV
+496 AGELSYQIIPSLV
-509 ETLEIS
+509 QTLEIS
-515 NKKNKIDEKKIIENT
+515 NKKNKIDEKNFIENT

-537 NVISRWTGIPV
+537 NVVSKWTGIPV
-548 TKMLEDEKNKFLHIE
+548 SKMLEDEKNKFLQIE
-563 TWLKNKIIGQDES
+563 TWLNNKIIGQEES
-576 IIKISNA
+576 IKKISNA
-583 LRRARSGLSDPKRPL
+583 LRRARSGLNDLKRPL

-678 IEKAHPDVLNILLQ
+678 IEKAHPEVLNILLQ

-727 WQNMSQE
+727 WQNTSEE
-734 NESTKLLKNDIMSS
+734 NESTKLLKNNIMGS

-763 ILFFTKLTK
+763 ILFFTKLTRNN
-772 SDIKF
+772 IKV
-777 ITELQLKELNLRL
+777 IAEIQLKELNERL
-790 NEIEINLSWD
+790 NEMNINLTWD
-800 ESVINLIT
+800 ESVVNLIT

-834 DLILKKEIEK
+834 DLILKEELEKKVIKLKEI
-844 KEIKLTEVDG
+844 DG
-854 YIELKLN
+854 YIELKVN

>member
-1 MIEFTDRCK
+1 M
-10 QLFIEAEQH
+10 
-19 AKVTKNLYIYPEHV
+19 
-33 AYSIFSNPSYI
+33 
-44 INKILN
+44 
-50 EFDLDNKSIISAI
+50 
-63 ESKLIK
+63 
-69 LPIIKSE
+69 
-76 IKEIKI
+76 
-82 HQETNKIINDAIYLA
+82 
-97 NENGDEVVAEDYLL
+97 
-111 LALVLRKNSLT
+111 
-122 NIFTNQ
+122 
-128 KINEEKLK
+128 
-136 IVVHKLRRGKK
+136 
-147 AMTNSAENNFDSLN
+147 
-161 RYAIDVTQKAS
+161 
-172 HGLIDPVIGRDEE
+172 
-185 IRRTIQIL
+185 
-193 SRRTKNN
+193 
-200 PVLIG
+200 
-205 EPGVGK
+205 
-211 TAIVEGLAQRI
+211 
-222 VNKDVPDSMK
+222 
-232 NKKIFSLDISSL
+232 
-244 VAGSKFRG
+244 
-252 DFEERLKGVLNE
+252 
-264 ITEKTNEVI
+264 
-273 LFIDELHTLVGAG
+273 
-286 STEGA
+286 
-291 IDASN
+291 
-296 MLKPSLARGEL
+296 
-307 HCIGA
+307 
-312 TTLKEYRNYIE
+312 
-323 KDSALARRFQQLYV
+323 
-337 EEPSL
+337 
-342 DNTISILRGLKEKY
+342 
-356 ELHHGISISDKAL
+356 HHGISISDKAL

-399 KRIELDSKPENL
+399 KRIELDSKPDNL

-426 VLSREK
+426 VLSKEK
-432 DSDSLKRLDLVN
+432 DTDSLKRLELVN
-444 LELKELE
+444 TELKDLE
-451 KKSYE
+451 KKSNE

-468 EEIQNIKFDLENAKN
+468 EKIQNTKFELENAKN
-483 ELMIAKRNGNWEK
+483 ELTLAKRNGDWEK
-496 AGELSYQTIPSLV
+496 AGELSYQIIPSLV

-515 NKKNKIDEKKIIENT
+515 NKKNKIDEKNFIENT

-537 NVISRWTGIPV
+537 NVISKWTGIPV
-548 TKMLEDEKNKFLHIE
+548 SKMLEDEKNKFLQIE
-563 TWLKNKIIGQDES
+563 TWLNNKIIGQEES
-576 IIKISNA
+576 IKKISNA
-583 LRRARSGLSDPKRPL
+583 LRRARSGLNDPKRPL

-678 IEKAHPDVLNILLQ
+678 IEKAHPEVLNILLQ

-727 WQNMSQE
+727 WQNTSEE
-734 NESTKLLKNDIMSS
+734 NESAKLLKNNIMGS

-772 SDIKF
+772 NNIKL
-777 ITELQLKELNLRL
+777 IAEIQLKELNERL
-790 NEIEINLSWD
+790 NEMNINLSWD
-800 ESVINLIT
+800 ESVVNLIT

-834 DLILKKEIEK
+834 DLILKEELEKKVIKLKEI
-844 KEIKLTEVDG
+844 DG
-854 YIELKLN
+854 YIELKVINYYSDFLNKQIHYFLFVFRIA

>member
-1 MIEFTDRCK
+1 MKSFSDRCK
-10 QLFIEAEQH
+10 ELLISAEKL
-19 AKVTKNLYIYPEHV
+19 ARVSNNLYIYPEHL
-33 AYSIFSNPSYI
+33 ALSIFSNPSYLI
-44 INKILN
+44 KKILDEIN
-50 EFDLDNKSIISAI
+50 VDVESIISEI
-63 ESKLIK
+63 KKNLSK

-82 HQETNKIINDAIYLA
+82 HHETNKLLKHAIYLA
-97 NENGDEVVAEDYLL
+97 NENGDELVAEDYLL
-111 LALVLRKNSLT
+111 LALISEKNNLS
-122 NIFTNQ
+122 NIFKSQ
-128 KINEEKLK
+128 KINKEKLK
-136 IVVHKLRRGKK
+136 IVIEQLRRGKK
-147 AMTNSAENNFDSLN
+147 AMTNTAENNFDSLN
-161 RYAIDVTQKAS
+161 RYAVDLTQKAS
-172 HGLIDPVIGRDEE
+172 HGLIDPVIGRDDE
-185 IRRTIQIL
+185 IRRAIQIL

-222 VNKDVPDSMK
+222 VNEDVPDSIK
-232 NKKIFSLDISSL
+232 SKKIFSLDISSL

-264 ITEKTNEVI
+264 ITKKTNEVI

-286 STEGA
+286 ASEGA

-312 TTLKEYRNYIE
+312 TTLNEYRNYIE
-323 KDSALARRFQQLYV
+323 KDTALARRFQQLYV
-337 EEPSL
+337 DEPSL
-342 DNTISILRGLKEKY
+342 DNTVSILRGLKEKY
-356 ELHHGISISDKAL
+356 EVHHGISISDKAL

-399 KRIELDSKPENL
+399 KRIELDSKPDNL

-426 VLSREK
+426 VLSKEK
-432 DSDSLKRLDLVN
+432 DTDSLKRLELVN
-444 LELKELE
+444 TELKNLE
-451 KKSYE
+451 KKSHE

-468 EEIQNIKFDLENAKN
+468 EKIQNTKFELENAKN
-483 ELMIAKRNGNWEK
+483 ELTLAKRNGDWEK
-496 AGELSYQTIPSLV
+496 AGELSYQIIPSLV
-509 ETLEIS
+509 QTLEIS
-515 NKKNKIDEKKIIENT
+515 DKKNKIDEKNFIENT

-537 NVISRWTGIPV
+537 NVISKWTGIPV
-548 TKMLEDEKNKFLHIE
+548 SKMLEDEKNKFLQIE
-563 TWLKNKIIGQDES
+563 TWLNNKIIGQEES
-576 IIKISNA
+576 IKKISNA
-583 LRRARSGLSDPKRPL
+583 LRRARSGLNDLKRPL

-678 IEKAHPDVLNILLQ
+678 IEKAHPEVLNILLQ

-727 WQNMSQE
+727 WQNTSEE
-734 NESTKLLKNDIMSS
+734 NESTRLLKNNIMGS

-763 ILFFTKLTK
+763 ILFFTKLTRNN
-772 SDIKF
+772 IKL
-777 ITELQLKELNLRL
+777 IAEIQLKELNERL
-790 NEIEINLSWD
+790 NEMNINLTWD
-800 ESVINLIT
+800 ENVVNLIT

-834 DLILKKEIEK
+834 DLVLKEELEKKVIKLKEI
-844 KEIKLTEVDG
+844 DG
-854 YIELKLN
+854 YIELKVN

>member
-1 MIEFTDRCK
+1 MKSFSDRCK
-10 QLFIEAEQH
+10 DILVESERL
-19 AKVTKNLYIYPEHV
+19 AKVSKNLYIYPEHL
-33 AYSIFSNPSYI
+33 ASCIFSNPSYLI
-44 INKILN
+44 RKILN
-50 EFDLDNKSIISAI
+50 ELNIDNMSIISAI
-63 ESKLIK
+63 DNNLSK

-82 HQETNKIINDAIYLA
+82 HTDTNKILNQAIFLA
-97 NENGDEVVAEDYLL
+97 NANGDELVAEDFFL
-111 LALVLRKNSLT
+111 LALISEKNSLT
-122 NIFTNQ
+122 DIFKN
-128 KINEEKLK
+128 KNLNKEKLR
-136 IVVHKLRRGKK
+136 IVIDNLRKGKK
-147 AMTNSAENNFDSLN
+147 AMTNAAENNFDSLN
-161 RYAIDVTQKAS
+161 RYAVDVTQKAS
-172 HGLIDPVIGRDEE
+172 QGVIDPVIGRDDE
-185 IRRTIQIL
+185 IRRAIQIL

-222 VNKDVPDSMK
+222 VNEDIPESMK

-252 DFEERLKGVLNE
+252 DFEERLKSILNE
-264 ITEKTNEVI
+264 ITNKSDEII

-286 STEGA
+286 ASEGA

-312 TTLKEYRNYIE
+312 TTLNEYRNYIE
-323 KDSALARRFQQLYV
+323 KDTALARRFQQLYV
-337 EEPSL
+337 EEPTI

-369 ISATKLSSRYIT
+369 ISATKLSTRYIT

-399 KRIELDSKPENL
+399 KRIELDSKPDNL

-432 DSDSLKRLDLVN
+432 DNDSLQRVNLVN
-444 LELKELE
+444 KELEELE

-468 EEIQNIKFDLENAKN
+468 EKIQNTKFDLENAKN
-483 ELMIAKRNGNWEK
+483 ELLIAKRNGDWEK

-515 NKKNKIDEKKIIENT
+515 NKKNKIDEKNFVENT

-548 TKMLEDEKNKFLHIE
+548 SKMLEDEKNRFLQLE
-563 TWLKNKIIGQDES
+563 TWLENKIIGQEES
-576 IIKISNA
+576 IKKISNA
-583 LRRARSGLSDPKRPL
+583 LRRARSGLNDPKRPL

-605 PTGVGK
+605 QTGVGK
-611 TETAKLLASFLFDDE
+611 TETAKSLASFLFDDE

-670 FKVILFDE
+670 FQVILFDE

-727 WQNMSQE
+727 WQNTSEESE
-734 NESTKLLKNDIMSS
+734 NTKLLKNNIMGSIKS
-748 VKTFL
+748 FL

-763 ILFFTKLTK
+763 ILFFTKLNK
-772 SDIKF
+772 DNIKV
-777 ITELQLKELNLRL
+777 IAELQLKELSERL
-790 NEIEINLSWD
+790 NEININLSWD
-800 ESVINLIT
+800 EKVVNLIT

-834 DLILKKEIEK
+834 DLILKEEIEK
-844 KEIKLTEVDG
+844 KEIKLTEIDG
-854 YIELKLN
+854 FIELKLD